1 LTASDEKGGNMEKKA
16 YIEKLEA
23 ELKEWSARIG
33 DLAAKAEQMKEEKKR
48 EYREQL
54 EMLRAKQEAAGKKLH
69 DLKEAS
75 GKAWEDMKSGVDRA
89 EGGLAQSRRTVQEG
103 SAEIAEKTEQVD
115 L

>member
-1 LTASDEKGGNMEKKA
+1 MEKKA

-89 EGGLAQSRRTVQEG
+89 WDELRAALHKAGEQFKKAQQ
-103 SAEIAEKTEQVD
+103 K
-115 L
+115 